1 MKTLEL
7 TNDACN
13 LIADALK
20 SQIEMLEGRNKM
32 IRIWLLDDA
41 TQKYIDENNIK
52 IGELK
57 TLFDYIKTDL

>member
-20 SQIEMLEGRNKM
+20 SQIAMKEKSNKLL
-32 IRIWLLDDA
+32 RIWQLDDMA
-41 TQKYIDENNIK
+41 QKHIDENNIK

-57 TLFDYIKTDL
+57 TLLDYINTDL

>member
-7 TNDACN
+7 TKDACR

-20 SQIEMLEGRNKM
+20 SQIEMWEDHNK
-32 IRIWLLDDA
+32 IISTHGVDDFVP
-41 TQKYIDENNIK
+41 KLIEKNNTK

-57 TLFDYIKTDL
+57 TLLDYITTDL